1 MSASVGV
8 KPRASGEAR
17 ERDGAAVA
25 GLEVPTLVADLAGPA
40 GALPRAPFELVKGAR
55 GRSIMEWLDRQTLM
69 AFDDLTSERVRQLLQ
84 ALLREMDPERFPSF
98 LAYAPFGSSG
108 WHLLIQGVG
117 HTPLKELEDRTGTFE
132 RVDLEELRDAG
143 YIRLQAKP
151 DGMLEGRLTKRALD
165 AGLEMTREGAQGDE
179 VSSGDADIDHLVEP
193 LSNRILAECDNR
205 QVKRLHDL
213 QVDMVKRG
221 ILGSGIEE
229 QGKIKIAID
238 FMDEYV
244 EAMMREL
251 LGVVRKARGRLERRD
266 TDWIRRRLER
276 DLGLLKT
283 GQAGCYVKSS
293 HGQRHLGDY
302 IQRKGAGIHSALE
315 IELRTAAL
323 EARGMA
329 SAKSGLAR
337 DVFISY
343 ASEDKDTVAK
353 PIAEELRARGFTV
366 WYDDYEIKL
375 GDSIPK
381 KIDEGLGSSR
391 FGVVVLSPSYFAKN
405 WPKKELE
412 ALLAREAAEGGKVVL
427 PVWHQV
433 TAEDVSAHS
442 KMLATKRAARIS
454 DGVKVVVDQI
464 VEVLQASAG

>member
-1 MSASVGV
+1 
-8 KPRASGEAR
+8 
-17 ERDGAAVA
+17 
-25 GLEVPTLVADLAGPA
+25 
-40 GALPRAPFELVKGAR
+40 
-55 GRSIMEWLDRQTLM
+55 M
-69 AFDDLTSERVRQLLQ
+69 AFEDLTSERVRQLLQ

-98 LAYAPFGSSG
+98 LAYGSFGSTG
-108 WHLLIQGVG
+108 WRLIIQGVG
-117 HTPLKELEDRTGTFE
+117 QTPQKELDDWKGKFE

-143 YIRLQAKP
+143 YVRLQAKP
-151 DGMLEGRLTKRALD
+151 DGFLEGRLTKRALD
-165 AGLEMTREGAQGDE
+165 AYVEMKRESGQGE
-179 VSSGDADIDHLVEP
+179 QVSSGDADIDHLAEL
-193 LSNRILAECDNR
+193 LSNRVLAECGTR

-213 QVDMVKRG
+213 QIDMVKRG

-229 QGKIKIAID
+229 QGEVKIAID

-251 LGVVRKARGRLERRD
+251 LGLVRKARGRLERRD
-266 TDWIRRRLER
+266 ADWIRRRLER
-276 DLGLLKT
+276 GLGFLKT

-293 HGQRHLGDY
+293 EGQRHLGDY
-302 IQRKGAGIHSALE
+302 IQRKAAGIHSALE
-315 IELRTAAL
+315 IEVRTAAL
-323 EARGMA
+323 EARGSA
-329 SAKSGLAR
+329 VAAKSGLAR

-343 ASEDKDTVAK
+343 ASEDKEAVAK
-353 PIAEELRARGFTV
+353 PIAQELRSRGFTV

-412 ALLAREAAEGGKVVL
+412 ALLAREADEGVKVVL

-433 TAEDVSAHS
+433 TAEDVRNHS
-442 KMLATKRAARIS
+442 KILATKRAARMS
-454 DGVKVVVDQI
+454 DGVKAVVDQI
-464 VEVLQASAG
+464 VEVIQESAG